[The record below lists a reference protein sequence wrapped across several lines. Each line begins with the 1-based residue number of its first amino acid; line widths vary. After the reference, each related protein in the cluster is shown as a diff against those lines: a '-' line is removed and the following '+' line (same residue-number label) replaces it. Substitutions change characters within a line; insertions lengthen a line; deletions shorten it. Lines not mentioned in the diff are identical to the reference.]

1 MRRSVAV
8 VSIVLL
14 GNTAGATAR
23 DVARHDVTV
32 SSVAHTVPHIALV
45 PSHRAGAPVS
55 AARGTRPA
63 KLRRARPWAALPS
76 RMALD
81 IAQVEAVVMER
92 MPNRNAALQRDVAR
106 AIDEE
111 ARQAGLDPLLMLAL
125 IHVESSFD
133 PGAVSDA
140 GAIGLMQLRE
150 RTLHREIERAGLAP
164 ADPRDPVANVRAG
177 TRYLR
182 RLVTAFGSTDL
193 ALMAYNAGPNRILS
207 YYRAGD
213 IPERFHGYPRR
224 IRSERE
230 RLRSMVER
238 RHRGAEAADVERA
251 ARKGG
256 SLPPL

>member
-1 MRRSVAV
+1 MKKSVAV

-14 GNTAGATAR
+14 GNTGATTAR
-23 DVARHDVTV
+23 DVGRRDVDV
-32 SSVAHTVPHIALV
+32 RSVAHTVPHTALV
-45 PSHRAGAPVS
+45 TCHRAGAPVS
-55 AARGTRPA
+55 TARGTRPE
-63 KLRRARPWAALPS
+63 KVRRARHWAALPS

-81 IAQVEAVVMER
+81 IAQIEAVVMAR
-92 MPNRNAALQRDVAR
+92 MPNQDAAFQREVAR
-106 AIDEE
+106 VIDEE

-133 PGAVSDA
+133 PGALSDA

-150 RTLHREIERAGLAP
+150 RTLHREIARAGLAP

-207 YYRAGD
+207 YYRAGE
-213 IPERFHGYPRR
+213 IPERFHVYPRR

-230 RLRSMVER
+230 RLRSIVER
-238 RHRGAEAADVERA
+238 RHRGTAAAPSVGA
-251 ARKGG
+251 A
-256 SLPPL
+256 S